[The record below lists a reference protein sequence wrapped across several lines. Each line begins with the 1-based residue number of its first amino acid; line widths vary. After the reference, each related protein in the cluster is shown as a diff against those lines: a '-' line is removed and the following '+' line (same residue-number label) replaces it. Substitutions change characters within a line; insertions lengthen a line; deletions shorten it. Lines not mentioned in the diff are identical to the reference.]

1 MTGFELSC
9 MVVSLLIPL
18 AFIVLHVIKSHHGEI
33 QPVDPLYLRVIL
45 ANWTLMPIAFSFTF
59 FLVPYT
65 LFADTPLSF
74 YRLLPTDAF
83 PKEWHGFTI
92 LLLAFIFGLFGF
104 LLCFFVIEK
113 LYLRCFI
120 TKSGPDTPFYIKSL
134 YWFSSWGCLVILWA
148 IIGMDLYAAFAAQNT
163 AIAAALLPVTLII
176 LALPL
181 YFVE

>member
-1 MTGFELSC
+1 MF
-9 MVVSLLIPL
+9 VSLLIPL
-18 AFIVLHVIKSHHGEI
+18 AFIVLHVLKSHHGEI

-74 YRLLPTDAF
+74 YSLLPTDAF

-113 LYLRCFI
+113 RYLRCFI
-120 TKSGPDTPFYIKSL
+120 TKSGQDTPFYIKSL
-134 YWFSSWGCLVILWA
+134 YWLSSWVCLIILWI
-148 IIGMDLYAAFAAQNT
+148 IIGMDLYSAYTAQNT
-163 AIAAALLPVTLII
+163 VIAAVLLPLSLFMLV
-176 LALPL
+176 LPL
-181 YFVE
+181 YYVEYGGGRR